1 MWLFDVLQSID
12 CCLFGFREL
21 YWPKQKLHSRVLI
34 REITGQVMQVFVLG
48 F

>member
-21 YWPKQKLHSRVLI
+21 YWPKRKLHSRVLI
-34 REITGQVMQVFVLG
+34 REITGEVMQVFVLG